1 MTKNLLLH
9 NNAINGG
16 QIASRD
22 NNLDVNSYVYLI
34 DRLTLETSPPSLDEL
49 NAMNQLDEQKVLL
62 LYVIKDL

>member
-22 NNLDVNSYVYLI
+22 NNLDVSNKFDKY
-34 DRLTLETSPPSLDEL
+34 
-49 NAMNQLDEQKVLL
+49 
-62 LYVIKDL
+62 